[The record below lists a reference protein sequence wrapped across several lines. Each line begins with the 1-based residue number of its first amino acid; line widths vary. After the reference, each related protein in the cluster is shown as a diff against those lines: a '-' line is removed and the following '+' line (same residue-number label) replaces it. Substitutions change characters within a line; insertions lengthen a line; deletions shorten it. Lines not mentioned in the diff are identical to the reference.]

1 MFALS
6 MKRHLLFI
14 LSFLFPFFSVMAQIE
29 SGNDSL
35 VVRSDMI
42 RSYTF
47 TSTGADSR
55 SFFYWHTYK
64 KASESDSRWV
74 GIYGGNLRRDF
85 DFDPESKKYMNRFR
99 NWTIAKQVSLGVAL
113 PLFGVFA
120 YNAWTYDDVSSPSQ
134 IALVVAGA
142 VPTTMYIIIPYFKKN
157 ALKKAA
163 INYNRNRLR

>member
-1 MFALS
+1 MFALP

-113 PLFGVFA
+113 PLFGV
-120 YNAWTYDDVSSPSQ
+120 
-134 IALVVAGA
+134 L
-142 VPTTMYIIIPYFKKN
+142 PTMPGPMMMF
-157 ALKKAA
+157 L
-163 INYNRNRLR
+163 RLRKLRL

>member
-1 MFALS
+1 MVALP
-6 MKRHLLFI
+6 MKRHLLFS

-85 DFDPESKKYMNRFR
+85 EFDPESKKYMNRFR

>member
-1 MFALS
+1 
-6 MKRHLLFI
+6 MKHCLFFIILLT
-14 LSFLFPFFSVMAQIE
+14 FSYSKLIAQIE
-29 SGNDSL
+29 STSDSL
-35 VVRSDMI
+35 VVRSIMI

-55 SFFYWHTYK
+55 SFFYWHTYR

-99 NWTIAKQVSLGVAL
+99 NWAIARQVSLGTAL

-134 IALVVAGA
+134 IALVLAGA
-142 VPTTMYIIIPYFKKN
+142 VPTTMYIIIPYFKKG